1 MISFYNI
8 QFYNQGSTTY
18 GTAASL
24 FNSSGG
30 WAPGTS
36 VNEIIAKGIPSDKIV
51 VGKPATTA
59 DAYNTGY
66 MTASDL
72 SNAFVAAYNYNK
84 WRAGVMFWQYPSD
97 NSGTIVGQA
106 ISSLMSLVGTGSTSP
121 PIVPVTP
128 VVPPVVPVVPVVPP
142 TNTTTNP
149 PSTNAPNGT
158 FKYPIRFAY
167 SNRVADW
174 SSAAGIAAS
183 MGVPGYAKN
192 TSYNFICLTF
202 YTCSGGPTDTALVW
216 SNPIAYMGTTFG
228 STNAIIRSTLKTL
241 YANAGI
247 KLMVSAF
254 GSTENPTSAG

>member
-1 MISFYNI
+1 VGSTISFYNI
-8 QFYNQGSTTY
+8 QFYNQGSSTY
-18 GTAASL
+18 STAASL

-72 SNAFVAAYNYNK
+72 SNAFVAEYNYNK
-84 WRAGVMFWQYPSD
+84 WRAGVMFWQLPSD
-97 NSGTIVGQA
+97 SSGTIVNQA
-106 ISSLMSLVGTGSTSP
+106 TSALVGLVGTNSNTP
-121 PIVPVTP
+121 PPYIPPPVTP
-128 VVPPVVPVVPVVPP
+128 TNTTNTT

-149 PSTNAPNGT
+149 TPPAGKFN
-158 FKYPIRFAY
+158 YPIRFAY

-202 YTCSGGPTDTALVW
+202 WTCASGPTDTALVW
-216 SNPIAYMGTTFG
+216 NNPIAYMGTTFG
-228 STNAIIRSTLKTL
+228 STNAIIRSTLKAL

-254 GSTENPTSAG
+254 GAT